1 MVMGEELPKDII
13 ILLDF
18 QVHHLSRYDVCNMSE
33 HEESYGG
40 YG

>member
-1 MVMGEELPKDII
+1 MLMGEELPKLRH

-33 HEESYGG
+33 HELY
-40 YG
+40 